1 MGIGAYPL
9 YPMVQYG
16 SRNSVVRTAYSL
28 TMPADGSVLVVPV
41 RSNAHTLLAGAP
53 IAAMRRRLKFASLF
67 YDRLLL
73 ETGILRV
80 HAGPH
85 GSSSFIVP
93 PTDDDPPRWQTPAER
108 RAGTGATFVVAVSPD
123 GRPDAPPQ
131 TAVASEATIAWTATL
146 HPFADELPPGT
157 DWVDFVTSRNPTG
170 EMQRLAQR
178 WTWADERNRS
188 LEHAIP
194 IKFVR
199 DTIISGA
206 NRDLVLAA
214 AAGFSVTIDRLHSQ
228 VAAQR
233 FNDEEGWKL
242 RGYVVPIIFPHV
254 GDLPWEAIADFR
266 RDRGMARF
274 REVLR
279 EVEQQAAAETPGG
292 DIEAVAN
299 RLYRRHLAEAS
310 EAIDTVGI
318 IGHKTLAG
326 IVIGAYTG
334 SLTSGIIG
342 PLGILAGAVTGVI
355 PGTVIDVRNMIRQ
368 RRSKSWVSLSK
379 WIDQST

>member
-1 MGIGAYPL
+1 MPL
-9 YPMVQYG
+9 
-16 SRNSVVRTAYSL
+16 
-28 TMPADGSVLVVPV
+28 

-80 HAGPH
+80 HAGPY

-93 PTDDDPPRWQTPAER
+93 PIENDPPRWQTPAER
-108 RAGTGATFVVAVSPD
+108 RAGTGVTFVVAVSPD
-123 GRPDAPPQ
+123 GRPDATPH
-131 TAVASEATIAWTATL
+131 TVVSSEAAIAWTATL
-146 HPFADELPPGT
+146 HPFADELPQGT

-170 EMQRLAQR
+170 AVQQLAQQ

-199 DTIISGA
+199 DTIINSA

-214 AAGFSVTIDRLHSQ
+214 AAGVSVTTDRLHSQ

-233 FNDEEGWKL
+233 FNDDDSWKL
-242 RGYVVPIIFPHV
+242 RGYAVPIVFPHV

-266 RDRGMARF
+266 RDRSMARF

-279 EVEQQAAAETPGG
+279 EVEQQAAAEALGG
-292 DIEAVAN
+292 DIEAAAN
-299 RLYRRHLAEAS
+299 RIYRRHLAEAS
-310 EAIDTVGI
+310 EAIDTVGT

-326 IVIGAYTG
+326 FVIGGYAG
-334 SLTSGIIG
+334 FLTAGIIG
-342 PLGILAGAVTGVI
+342 PLGILAGAVAGVI
-355 PGTVIDVRNMIRQ
+355 PGTVLDVRNMIRQ
-368 RRSKSWVSLSK
+368 RRSTGWVSLSN
-379 WIDQST
+379 WIDQSA

>member
-1 MGIGAYPL
+1 
-9 YPMVQYG
+9 
-16 SRNSVVRTAYSL
+16 
-28 TMPADGSVLVVPV
+28 MPADGSVLVVPL

-73 ETGILRV
+73 ETGIFRV

-85 GSSSFIVP
+85 GYSSFIAP
-93 PTDDDPPRWQTPAER
+93 PTEDDPARWQTPAER
-108 RAGTGATFVVAVSPD
+108 RAGTGVTFVVAVSPD

-131 TAVASEATIAWTATL
+131 TAVESEAAIAWTATL
-146 HPFADELPPGT
+146 HPFADELPRGT
-157 DWVDFVTSRNPTG
+157 DWIDFVTSRNPTG
-170 EMQRLAQR
+170 EIQRLAQQ

-199 DTIISGA
+199 DTIINSA

-214 AAGFSVTIDRLHSQ
+214 VAGVSVTTDQLHSQ

-233 FNDEEGWKL
+233 FNDDDGWKL
-242 RGYVVPIIFPHV
+242 RGYAVPIIFPHV
-254 GDLPWEAIADFR
+254 GDLPWEAIANFR
-266 RDRGMARF
+266 RDRSMARF

-279 EVEQQAAAETPGG
+279 EVEQQAAVESLGG

-299 RLYRRHLAEAS
+299 RVYRRQLAEAS
-310 EAIDTVGI
+310 ETIDTVGT

-326 IVIGAYTG
+326 FVIGAYAG
-334 SLTSGIIG
+334 FLTSGIIG

-355 PGTVIDVRNMIRQ
+355 PGTVLDVRDMIRQ
-368 RRSKSWVSLSK
+368 RRSKGWVSLSN
-379 WIDQST
+379 WIEQSA

>member
-1 MGIGAYPL
+1 M
-9 YPMVQYG
+9 
-16 SRNSVVRTAYSL
+16 
-28 TMPADGSVLVVPV
+28 
-41 RSNAHTLLAGAP
+41 
-53 IAAMRRRLKFASLF
+53 
-67 YDRLLL
+67 
-73 ETGILRV
+73 
-80 HAGPH
+80 
-85 GSSSFIVP
+85 P